1 MSDLPTW
8 SSVAGWYD
16 ELLTSGSGPHETA
29 LACMLQLAGDVTGL
43 GLLDLACGQGLA
55 TRALA
60 GAGAGSVT
68 GVDSAAPMLRIAR
81 EYESREPLGVR
92 YVEDDAQRLGAF
104 HDASFDGVTCQ
115 LGLMDIP
122 DLDATLGAV
131 HRVLR
136 DRGWFAFVIGHPAFL
151 APHAV
156 TVPDAHGRPGRLIS
170 EYLDEQ
176 FWRSPNPQGVRR
188 VGNHHRTISTYAN
201 ALISNGF
208 AIESVAEPSAL
219 PLLAAQQPEYEALPI
234 FLGMRA
240 RRLRAA

>member
-1 MSDLPTW
+1 
-8 SSVAGWYD
+8 
-16 ELLTSGSGPHETA
+16 
-29 LACMLQLAGDVTGL
+29 
-43 GLLDLACGQGLA
+43 
-55 TRALA
+55 
-60 GAGAGSVT
+60 
-68 GVDSAAPMLRIAR
+68 MLRIAR
-81 EYESREPLGVR
+81 GYESREPLGVR

-104 HDASFDGVTCQ
+104 QDASFDGVTCQ

-122 DLDATLGAV
+122 DLDATLAAV

-136 DRGWFAFVIGHPAFL
+136 DEGWFAFVIGHPAFL

-156 TVPDAHGRPGRLIS
+156 TVPDADGRPGRLIT

-201 ALISNGF
+201 ALISVGF
-208 AIESVAEPSAL
+208 AIEAVAEPSAF
-219 PLLAAQQPEYEALPI
+219 PLLAAQQPEYEDLPI

>member
-1 MSDLPTW
+1 M
-8 SSVAGWYD
+8 
-16 ELLTSGSGPHETA
+16 
-29 LACMLQLAGDVTGL
+29 TGL
-43 GLLDLACGQGLA
+43 ELLDLACGQGLA

-60 GAGAGSVT
+60 GAGAGPVT
-68 GVDSAAPMLRIAR
+68 GVDSAAPMLRMAR
-81 EYESREPLGVR
+81 GYESREPLGVR

-104 HDASFDGVTCQ
+104 QDASFDGVTCQ

-122 DLDATLGAV
+122 DLDATLAAV

-136 DRGWFAFVIGHPAFL
+136 DEGWFAFVIGHPAFL

-156 TVPDAHGRPGRLIS
+156 TVPDADGRPGRLIT

-176 FWRSPNPQGVRR
+176 FWRSQNPHGVRR

-201 ALISNGF
+201 ALISVGF
-208 AIESVAEPSAL
+208 AIEAVAEPSAL

>member
-1 MSDLPTW
+1 MSELPTW

-16 ELLTSGSGPHETA
+16 ELVASGSGPHETA
-29 LACMLQLAGDVTGL
+29 LACTLQLAGDVSGL
-43 GLLDLACGQGLA
+43 ELLDMACGPGLA

-60 GAGAGSVT
+60 GAGAGSVI
-68 GVDSAAPMLRIAR
+68 GVDSAAPMIGIAR

-92 YVEDDAQRLGAF
+92 YFEDDAQRLATF
-104 HDASFDGVTCQ
+104 EDATFDGVTCQ

-122 DLDATLGAV
+122 DLPATLAAV

-136 DRGWFAFVIGHPAFL
+136 VSGWFVFVIGHPAFL

-156 TVPDAHGRPGRLIS
+156 TVPAVDGRPGRLIS
-170 EYLDEQ
+170 EYLDEH

-201 ALISNGF
+201 ALISTGF
-208 AIESVAEPSAL
+208 AIEAVAEPVAS

-234 FLGMRA
+234 LLGMRA
-240 RRLRAA
+240 RRLRAE